1 MAKRKS
7 TEPTIKLTDS
17 VGIEQA
23 SSVKKQLTEAI
34 KSKKTVSLDISEV
47 TDIDTSIIQLI
58 LSAKKD
64 ADAKEKEFYISG
76 TIPEDIQ
83 KLLNLLSLSLPLKQ
97 EVANV

>member
-7 TEPTIKLTDS
+7 AGPTIKLTDS

-23 SSVKKQLTEAI
+23 STIKKQLTEAI
-34 KSKKTVSLDISEV
+34 KSKKSVSMDISEV

-64 ADAKEKEFYISG
+64 ADAKEKEFYITG

-83 KLLNLLSLSLPLKQ
+83 KLLTLLSISLPLKE
-97 EVANV
+97 EVPNV

>member
-7 TEPTIKLTDS
+7 AGPTIKLQDS

-23 SSVKKQLTEAI
+23 SAIKKQLTEAI

-76 TIPEDIQ
+76 IIPEDIQ
-83 KLLNLLSLSLPLKQ
+83 KLLSILSISLP
-97 EVANV
+97 VAKEAE